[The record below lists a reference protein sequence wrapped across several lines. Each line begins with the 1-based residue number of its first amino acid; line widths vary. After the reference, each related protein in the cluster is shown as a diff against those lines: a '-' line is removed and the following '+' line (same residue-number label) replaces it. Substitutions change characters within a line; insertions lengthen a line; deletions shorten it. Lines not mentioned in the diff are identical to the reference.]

1 MSFFNPG
8 SSGALAAGD
17 VLNTIGD
24 IMDKAKVASKHA
36 KTSSLVDVT
45 SVARV
50 EPLAIIDSDSMNSEN
65 IGQVMMCAHN
75 IFTGYYL
82 QAISLLGDVG
92 KINVVKTLDK
102 LNPNRKPDTSGFI
115 SQIITDVATENYG
128 TQDSTTLNFFNLG
141 LEDYKLPTYGIDE
154 YHLPTYAVEA
164 ITNEEK
170 EKIKNLKNDLKEE
183 LKEQKSELKEQ
194 RNKLEQ
200 EEKEEKARLL
210 NNSIKVSDK
219 ALATAQE
226 MSNLSVGKL
235 IDVTITDQ
243 GNTVTVPIAI
253 RLIANELPQSPML
266 RLLSLQGLDRSLTER
281 FWKWR
286 AGRISFIKDLI
297 LMQDLIREDKKAM
310 MIDKHGIIDEIMRRA
325 RNNKLAGFFS
335 KNASMNE
342 AANIVIFSEETAK
355 QLKLQYNIDVDNFKQ
370 RQTIFDSSYSMILVK
385 VDREWERVTFYINGM
400 PLPSSMSKNELKSNS
415 SKGSGTDL
423 VEIFTA
429 LKKSD
434 TPSLF

>member
-1 MSFFNPG
+1 MSFFNSS
-8 SSGALAAGD
+8 SSGTLAAGD
-17 VLNTIGD
+17 VLNTIAD
-24 IMDKAKVASKHA
+24 VLNKARGAAKHA
-36 KTSSLVDVT
+36 KTSSLVEVT
-45 SVARV
+45 SIARV
-50 EPLAIIDSDSMNSEN
+50 EPLAIIDADSFNTEY
-65 IGQVMMCAHN
+65 IGPVMQCAHN

-102 LNPNRKPDTSGFI
+102 LNPNRKADKSAFM
-115 SQIITDVATENYG
+115 SQIYTDVATESFG
-128 TQDSTTLNFFNLG
+128 THESNTLNHFMLG
-141 LEDYKLPTYGIDE
+141 LEDFKLPTYAAESLDKDDIKEMKKNIREDIK
-154 YHLPTYAVEA
+154 EA
-164 ITNEEK
+164 KK
-170 EKIKNLKNDLKEE
+170 ELKEE
-183 LKEQKSELKEQ
+183 Q
-194 RNKLEQ
+194 NKKEQ
-200 EEKEEKARLL
+200 EEKEEKARLA

-219 ALATAQE
+219 AAATAME
-226 MSNLSVGKL
+226 MSNISVGKL

-243 GNTVTVPIAI
+243 GNSVTVPIAI
-253 RLIANELPQSPML
+253 RLIANELQQSSML
-266 RLLSLQGLDRSLTER
+266 RLLSMQGVDRSLTER

-297 LMQDLIREDKKAM
+297 LMQDLVREDKKAM
-310 MIDKHGIIDEIMRRA
+310 MQDKEGIIDEIIRRA

-355 QLKLQYNIDVDNFKQ
+355 QLKLQHNIDVDNFKQ
-370 RQTIFDSSYSMILVK
+370 RQTVFDSSYSMIMVK
-385 VDREWERVTFYINGM
+385 VDREWERITFYINGM
-400 PLPSSMSKNELKSNS
+400 PLGSSMSKNELKTNAG
-415 SKGSGTDL
+415 KGSGSDL